1 MSGEMS
7 PSRLSHTGL
16 RARLTAF
23 WRDVRGVGGVE
34 FALIAPLLLG
44 LYITAFELTI
54 GLSVSKR
61 VTRSAS
67 TIADLLTQQAKVT
80 TDDLQQMVNVTNGIF
95 TPYQPENLTVKV
107 TGVTLNATG
116 NPTVAWSWAQDS
128 TTPYVKNSSVDVPED
143 MRSPNT
149 FLVRAE
155 VSVTHQLLMFM
166 PAVMPTRLQTI
177 TLHREFFYRQRVG
190 SNIECQGCSS

>member
-1 MSGEMS
+1 MSGPIASIRHAGAKMI
-7 PSRLSHTGL
+7 
-16 RARLTAF
+16 ARLGGL

-44 LYITAFELTI
+44 LYITSFELTI

-61 VTRSAS
+61 VTRAAS
-67 TIADLLTQQAKVT
+67 TVADLLTQQAKVT
-80 TDDLQQMVNVTNGIF
+80 TDDLQQMVHVTNGIF
-95 TPYQPENLTVKV
+95 TPYRPENLGMKI
-107 TGVTLNATG
+107 TGVSVNAAG
-116 NPTVAWSWAQDS
+116 NPTVAWSWAQDG
-128 TTPYVKNSSVDVPED
+128 TTPYVKNSPVDVPED

-166 PAVMPTRLQTI
+166 PAVMPTRFQTI
-177 TLHREFFYRQRVG
+177 TLRREFLYRQRVG
-190 SNIECQGCSS
+190 SNIDCQGC